1 MNGPLGLTPWDLWE
15 LDEILDEFRK
25 KDKQY
30 QEDEFAELTDEE
42 FVLVHIR

>member
-1 MNGPLGLTPWDLWE
+1 MNGPLGLQPWEYWE
-15 LDEILDEFRK
+15 LEELMESVRA

-30 QEDEFAELTDEE
+30 QDDEFAELTDEE